1 MTSFQTLF
9 FSTVALSL
17 SFSLAHSKGEEDG
30 EEDTDGQ
37 NEETGQRESLSFSSL
52 GCSPFFPECEKTKME
67 EQIIALSRGGQ
78 ADLSFFAGFY
88 PKKQLFFNS
97 LTHARTHFSTQ
108 ETAHKI
114 LVIFTGQIPS
124 ASRACVC
131 VCHTRKNFL
140 SSKSAL
146 FSRDLTLQLPKINTR
161 GFSGRKNVFVRLFLR
176 YF

>member
-1 MTSFQTLF
+1 MTSFQTIF
-9 FSTVALSL
+9 FFDGRSLSL

-97 LTHARTHFSTQ
+97 LTHARTHALFHSRNRSQNSGDFHGANTFS
-108 ETAHKI
+108 I
-114 LVIFTGQIPS
+114 
-124 ASRACVC
+124 SRVCVC
-131 VCHTRKNFL
+131 VSHSEKFP
-140 SSKSAL
+140 
-146 FSRDLTLQLPKINTR
+146 FE
-161 GFSGRKNVFVRLFLR
+161 
-176 YF
+176 

>member
-1 MTSFQTLF
+1 MPKKGLLF
-9 FSTVALSL
+9 RFVQETKFWQSRPCDLFSNFIFFRRSLSL

-88 PKKQLFFNS
+88 PKKTTLFQLA
-97 LTHARTHFSTQ
+97 HARTHALFHSRNRSQNSGDFHGANTFS
-108 ETAHKI
+108 I
-114 LVIFTGQIPS
+114 
-124 ASRACVC
+124 SRVCVC
-131 VCHTRKNFL
+131 VCVTLGKISFRVKVH
-140 SSKSAL
+140 
-146 FSRDLTLQLPKINTR
+146 FSPAT
-161 GFSGRKNVFVRLFLR
+161 
-176 YF
+176 